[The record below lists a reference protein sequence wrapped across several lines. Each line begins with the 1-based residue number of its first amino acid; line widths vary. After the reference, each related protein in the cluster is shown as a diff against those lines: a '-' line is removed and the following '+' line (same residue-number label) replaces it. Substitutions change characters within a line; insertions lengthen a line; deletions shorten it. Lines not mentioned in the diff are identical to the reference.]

1 MSSEPLQ
8 RFFVYAPD
16 KTEDGTFEKRL
27 SVRPEH
33 VEMAKKN
40 IADGVIR
47 KKLYLGDARKSN
59 LLTGDPGIGGFLLT
73 PESIA
78 TPDAPK
84 KMIGSTFIVEAASI
98 DEVRKLVEGDI
109 YYKSGVVSRTYTS

>member
-47 KKLYLGDARKSN
+47 V
-59 LLTGDPGIGGFLLT
+59 GGFLLT

-109 YYKSGVVSRTYTS
+109 YYKSGVWDAERIVILPFVAATTIP

>member
-40 IADGVIR
+40 IADGIIR
-47 KKLYLGDARKSN
+47 V
-59 LLTGDPGIGGFLLT
+59 GGFLLT

-109 YYKSGVVSRTYTS
+109 YYKSGVWDADKITILPFLPVTPLN

>member
-1 MSSEPLQ
+1 MSSELQ

-40 IADGVIR
+40 IAEGVIR
-47 KKLYLGDARKSN
+47 V
-59 LLTGDPGIGGFLLT
+59 GGFLLT

-78 TPDAPK
+78 TADAPK
-84 KMIGSTFIVEAASI
+84 KMIGSTFIVEATSI
-98 DEVRKLVEGDI
+98 DEVQKLVEGDI
-109 YYKSGVVSRTYTS
+109 YYKAGVWDVERIVILPFVAATTIP